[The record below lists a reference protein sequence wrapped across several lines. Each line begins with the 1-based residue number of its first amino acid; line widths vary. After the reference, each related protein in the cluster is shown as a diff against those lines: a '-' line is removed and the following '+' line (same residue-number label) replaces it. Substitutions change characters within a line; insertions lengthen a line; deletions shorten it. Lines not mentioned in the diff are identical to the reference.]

1 MLKNTSNMANISE
14 NQKAFSNEIWS
25 SQQHLILRLL
35 SQLECSEQCFFSEA
49 IGYKTI
55 IFLNFWRP
63 FYFLLPFFFG
73 IRQSATRLFIL
84 FNCYIHWVFIFL
96 TSIFLFPRRY
106 VTRLWQWRA
115 PPCHWPAAPWPST
128 TRSSAPP
135 SPGNSSNRKWPPWA
149 PKNDEVGIVCTGHIL
164 LYWEWG
170 WGWCNFAKKNLWG
183 Y

>member
-1 MLKNTSNMANISE
+1 MQWTVYGI
-14 NQKAFSNEIWS
+14 
-25 SQQHLILRLL
+25 
-35 SQLECSEQCFFSEA
+35 FFSEM
-49 IGYKTI
+49 IGYKTV
-55 IFLNFWRP
+55 IFFNFWRP
-63 FYFLLPFFFG
+63 FFFFTSFFFG

-115 PPCHWPAAPWPST
+115 LPCHWLVAPWPST

-164 LYWEWG
+164 LCWG
-170 WGWCNFAKKNLWG
+170 EMVQFCKRKFGRILMYKYLCELKLHTVGVGDDEVGDKWK
-183 Y
+183 YM

>member
-35 SQLECSEQCFFSEA
+35 SQLECSEQCME
-49 IGYKTI
+49 
-55 IFLNFWRP
+55 
-63 FYFLLPFFFG
+63 FFFLASG
-73 IRQSATRLFIL
+73 NLQQDCLFFLIFIYIEFL
-84 FNCYIHWVFIFL
+84 FFL

-128 TRSSAPP
+128 TRSLAPP

-164 LYWEWG
+164 LCWEWG
-170 WGWCNFAKKNLWG
+170 WGWCNFAKKNCEG